1 VSHAKKFRITP
12 ALTTVL
18 GLFVLLT
25 AGAVLVVQAVISRDV
40 VRELGGELIDNGMDG
55 LEAAVAEQL
64 YAIRKT
70 ARYTAR
76 ALDMGTLSFDDT
88 DKAEQYLFGSL
99 APLDFVSF
107 SLLIDADGAGLM
119 VDRGP
124 GDGTLLSET
133 FSVNLDEPLVAP
145 IFNRAR
151 STYSSFWSKP
161 IFLPERDNTY
171 LLYVKPLHE
180 ADEYLGS
187 IILGMS
193 LYRMSDITRYLSDDD
208 VTVFLMEVGTTE
220 IIAHPGL
227 NHHFA
232 DLSPDNILVDVDDV
246 PDPFLAGF
254 SELRQIGN
262 RTYDLNPRDTLY
274 SGYDENG
281 EKRFLV
287 LEDENRRF
295 RGLPVRIGVHFPVD
309 FLEHSINQLSSAA
322 LTGLGLLGISLLGSG
337 LLARRI
343 SVPVKRASVAAKDV
357 ADLNLGKVEDLPPST
372 IRELDDLS
380 KGFNSM
386 VAGLKAFNRYVP
398 TSLVKRLLQE
408 GRTETPPEEREVAV
422 LFTDIA
428 GYTSLSEGMSAA
440 ETAAFVNHH
449 LSLIGAEIAKQN
461 GTIDKYIG
469 DAVMAFWGA
478 PETLDNPAE
487 AAAQAAVGIASAIR
501 KDNVERVERGE
512 KPVRIRIGL
521 HIGPLVVGDIGAPE
535 RVNYTV
541 IGDTVNI
548 AARLESLGKEIDP
561 AADVIV
567 MASDEVVGA
576 LTHNLDIESIGPHK
590 VKGRDEPVTVL
601 RILP

>member
-76 ALDMGTLSFDDT
+76 ALDMGTLSFEDT

-487 AAAQAAVGIASAIR
+487 AAAARQLSALPPRSVKTIWNASNAVKNPCAF
-501 KDNVERVERGE
+501 
-512 KPVRIRIGL
+512 
-521 HIGPLVVGDIGAPE
+521 
-535 RVNYTV
+535 
-541 IGDTVNI
+541 
-548 AARLESLGKEIDP
+548 
-561 AADVIV
+561 
-567 MASDEVVGA
+567 ASDFISA
-576 LTHNLDIESIGPHK
+576 HWLSATSARRNESIT
-590 VKGRDEPVTVL
+590 R
-601 RILP
+601 

>member
-107 SLLIDADGAGLM
+107 SLLIDADGSGLM

-295 RGLPVRIGVHFPVD
+295 RGLPVRIGVHFPLGFSGALHKPAVERCAHRPWPAWD
-309 FLEHSINQLSSAA
+309 FSAGIGSPCTPDLGACQKSVRRGKGCCGLEPWEGG
-322 LTGLGLLGISLLGSG
+322 GL
-337 LLARRI
+337 
-343 SVPVKRASVAAKDV
+343 AAKHD
-357 ADLNLGKVEDLPPST
+357 PRTRRS
-372 IRELDDLS
+372 
-380 KGFNSM
+380 F
-386 VAGLKAFNRYVP
+386 
-398 TSLVKRLLQE
+398 KRLQFH
-408 GRTETPPEEREVAV
+408 GRGP
-422 LFTDIA
+422 
-428 GYTSLSEGMSAA
+428 
-440 ETAAFVNHH
+440 
-449 LSLIGAEIAKQN
+449 Q
-461 GTIDKYIG
+461 
-469 DAVMAFWGA
+469 
-478 PETLDNPAE
+478 
-487 AAAQAAVGIASAIR
+487 
-501 KDNVERVERGE
+501 
-512 KPVRIRIGL
+512 GL
-521 HIGPLVVGDIGAPE
+521 
-535 RVNYTV
+535 
-541 IGDTVNI
+541 
-548 AARLESLGKEIDP
+548 
-561 AADVIV
+561 
-567 MASDEVVGA
+567 
-576 LTHNLDIESIGPHK
+576 
-590 VKGRDEPVTVL
+590 
-601 RILP
+601 